1 VTSDAVVRLL
11 RDRMHLLLCVPF
23 AGLSICAATGGAS
36 AKPAKTPNAPKER
49 EVLLVRAQAMRQRR
63 RRSVLV
69 QIGTLN
75 EGALHAQLKEWYRR
89 PGDLLEQVA
98 GGFVV
103 DLVRGDLLVEI
114 QTGGFAPLR
123 RKLELLAQEH
133 PVRLVAPVP
142 VGRRIVRL
150 SDEGEVLSAR
160 RSPRRGRIEDIFSR
174 LVSIPS
180 LLCLPRFE
188 LEIVLTHQDELRVHR
203 PGKAFRRRGWVV
215 TGRRLVSV
223 EERRLLATP
232 ADAAGLLPLALP
244 ELFDTAELAQAAGI
258 ERRLAQQMT
267 YCLRAM
273 GVLDTA
279 GKRSG
284 AVVHR
289 RAA

>member
-1 VTSDAVVRLL
+1 
-11 RDRMHLLLCVPF
+11 M
-23 AGLSICAATGGAS
+23 
-36 AKPAKTPNAPKER
+36 
-49 EVLLVRAQAMRQRR
+49 
-63 RRSVLV
+63 

-89 PGDLLEQVA
+89 PGDLLEQVT

-133 PVRLVAPVP
+133 PVRLVAPVA
-142 VGRRIVRL
+142 VRRRIVRL
-150 SDEGEVLSAR
+150 SDEGELLTAR

-203 PGKAFRRRGWVV
+203 PGQAFRRRGWVV

-223 EERRLLATP
+223 EGELRITKENLQAAKDRLIKEHMLATP
-232 ADAAGLLPLALP
+232 ADAAALLPLALP

-284 AVVHR
+284 AVLHR